1 VTIPDRGALRF
12 RSGSKAEN
20 EHETSALPP
29 KADNEQTWRHVRFV
43 PKADIRIA
51 ADLLDYFVGRSEQPR
66 NGTQSLGL
74 CDRDGNPDFT
84 IIARGSGVQRENLIS
99 ADIGR
104 NCLLRRRLRLFRQVR
119 IPRPARR

>member
-1 VTIPDRGALRF
+1 MPIVLTVDGADLCDMGRAPCASQSPRKTLRLAGREHGRAIPL
-12 RSGSKAEN
+12 
-20 EHETSALPP
+20 
-29 KADNEQTWRHVRFV
+29 
-43 PKADIRIA
+43 ADIRIA

-119 IPRPARR
+119 IPPTARH